1 MFQEDLH
8 GIWNQTAVRVPR
20 RSAFILGGDEKA
32 GAGLEVL
39 ALPLAFAACF
49 RSFLPGCL
57 SKDGNGAAH
66 CSLSRL
72 STTHEIMHVSQV
84 TTGGPK

>member
-8 GIWNQTAVRVPR
+8 GVWNQTAVRVPR

-32 GAGLEVL
+32 GAALEVL
-39 ALPLAFAACF
+39 ALPLALAACF
-49 RSFLPGCL
+49 WSLERWKWC
-57 SKDGNGAAH
+57 
-66 CSLSRL
+66 CSLFFKQTEQYSRDRA
-72 STTHEIMHVSQV
+72 VSQV